1 MSRAAAAVFSLL
13 LLCPPAGAA
22 PAGDATAAS
31 LTPARLD
38 ALVTEISGKVEDIRK
53 LKFKTPV
60 KGQIISGAAARD
72 SFKAKIKP
80 WEVEQARFTQK
91 AYIHLG
97 LIPPSTQLI
106 TDYLDLAEQD
116 VLGYYDTETKKM
128 YVLAHVPEDE
138 VRAVL
143 AHELTHALE
152 DQHYDFQAVAKRA
165 NGDDDHATA
174 ISAVIEGS
182 ATAMMISFMVRDAR
196 ENGAAKAS
204 ERVER
209 TESKRA
215 KRLKGAPTFVQQ
227 TVILPYILGFTFM
240 FKGSPWLWQEG
251 IAVGDLDLVYTNPPL
266 TTQQILHPERY
277 WWGNWRKQPPP
288 LQLNDLTKTLGGGW
302 TKAAQGSIGELG
314 LAVLT
319 GSRLD
324 LEKPEALLPSRWT
337 NDAAIG
343 TMGDVYHHYVNG
355 EQSVTALMTRW
366 ESMRDAEQ
374 FDKALINRGRYFLRY
389 GVHVLV
395 LAGDVEG
402 RGPDLAAAAMQGV
415 SYWQQR

>member
-1 MSRAAAAVFSLL
+1 MSRAAAVLSLL
-13 LLCPPAGAA
+13 LLAA
-22 PAGDATAAS
+22 PAAAAGTSTTAAS
-31 LTPARLD
+31 ITQARLD
-38 ALVTEISGKVEDIRK
+38 ELITEISGKVENIRK

-60 KGQIISGAAARD
+60 RGQIISGKAARD

-80 WEVEQARFTQK
+80 WEVEQAQFTQK
-91 AYIHLG
+91 AYVHLG
-97 LIPPSTQLI
+97 LVPPSTQLI

-116 VLGYYDTETKKM
+116 VLGYYDTESKRM
-128 YVLAHVPEDE
+128 YVLGHVPEDE
-138 VRAVL
+138 VRSVL

-152 DQHYDFQAVAKRA
+152 DQHYDFQAVAKKA
-165 NGDDDHATA
+165 NGDDDRATA

-196 ENGAAKAS
+196 ENGTAKAS
-204 ERVER
+204 EQVEKN
-209 TESKRA
+209 ESKRA
-215 KRLKGAPTFVQQ
+215 KRLKGAPSFVQQ

-251 IAVGDLDLVYTNPPL
+251 IAVGDLDLAYTNPPQS
-266 TTQQILHPERY
+266 TQQILHPERY

-288 LQLNDLTKTLGGGW
+288 LQLTDLTKTLGAGW

-319 GSRLD
+319 GSKLD

-355 EQSVTALMTRW
+355 TQSITALMTRW

-395 LAGDVEG
+395 LAGDVDV
-402 RGPDLAAAAMQGV
+402 RGAELAAAAMQNV

>member
-13 LLCPPAGAA
+13 LWCPSARAAAGS
-22 PAGDATAAS
+22 GTAAS
-31 LTPARLD
+31 ITPTRLD
-38 ALVTEISGKVEDIRK
+38 ELVTEISAKIEDIRK

-72 SFKAKIKP
+72 SFKAKIKA
-80 WEVEQARFTQK
+80 WEVEQAKFTQK
-91 AYIHLG
+91 AYVHLG

-128 YVLAHVPEDE
+128 YVLGHVPEDE
-138 VRAVL
+138 VRSVL

-152 DQHYDFQAVAKRA
+152 DQHYDFQAVAKKA

-182 ATAMMISFMVRDAR
+182 ATAMMLSFMVRDAR
-196 ENGAAKAS
+196 ENGAAKAT
-204 ERVER
+204 EQVEKNDA
-209 TESKRA
+209 KRA
-215 KRLKGAPTFVQQ
+215 RRLKGAPTFVQQ

-240 FKGSPWLWQEG
+240 FKGSPWLWQDG
-251 IAVGDLDLVYTNPPL
+251 IAVGDIDLAYQNPPQS
-266 TTQQILHPERY
+266 TQQILHPERY

-288 LQLNDLTKTLGGGW
+288 LQLNDLSKTLGTGW
-302 TKAAQGSIGELG
+302 TRAIQGSIGELG

-319 GSRLD
+319 GSHLD
-324 LEKPEALLPSRWT
+324 IEKPEALLPSRWT

-355 EQSVTALMTRW
+355 EQSITALMTRW

-374 FDKALINRGRYFLRY
+374 FDKALVNRGRYFLRF

-395 LAGDVEG
+395 LAGDVG
-402 RGPDLAAAAMQGV
+402 ARGPDLAQAAMQGV

>member
-1 MSRAAAAVFSLL
+1 MKRAAATFAILL
-13 LLCPPAGAA
+13 LSASAWARPAAGA
-22 PAGDATAAS
+22 GTAAHI
-31 LTPARLD
+31 TPRRLD
-38 ALVTEISGKVEDIRK
+38 ELVSEISAKVEDIRQ

-80 WEVEQARFTQK
+80 WEEQQARFTQK
-91 AYIHLG
+91 AYVHLG
-97 LIPPSTQLI
+97 LIPPRTQLI
-106 TDYLDLAEQD
+106 TDYLDLAERD

-128 YVLAHVPEDE
+128 YVLGHVPEDE
-138 VRAVL
+138 VRSVL

-152 DQHYDFQAVAKRA
+152 DQHYDFQAVAKKA

-196 ENGAAKAS
+196 ENGASRAQ
-204 ERVER
+204 VER
-209 TESKRA
+209 DESKRA
-215 KRLKGAPTFVQQ
+215 QRLKGAPTFVQQ

-240 FKGSPWLWQEG
+240 FKGSPWLWQDG
-251 IAVGDLDLVYTNPPL
+251 IDVADIDQAYANPPNS
-266 TTQQILHPERY
+266 TQQILHPERY

-288 LQLNDLTKTLGGGW
+288 LQLNDLTPTLGAGW
-302 TKAAQGSIGELG
+302 TKAVQGTIGELG

-319 GSRLD
+319 GSHLD
-324 LEKPEALLPSRWT
+324 IESAEALLPSRWT

-374 FDKALINRGRYFLRY
+374 FDKALVNRGRYFLRY

-402 RGPDLAAAAMQGV
+402 RGPELAAAAMRGV